1 MFPTASVVA
10 LALLLVS
17 CGGKA
22 DEKAGG
28 GGGDGSAATD
38 DSAASSDGTAEDPRT
53 LDTGGSDS
61 DSGDSPADICEN
73 PASVTPVDECVD
85 HVLTCNRTML
95 HTTRAG
101 ARRFSGE
108 DYAAWGCGEDLPTDR
123 YRARERIYSLTH
135 PGDGVPIELRL
146 TSPCG
151 ELDLIVVPWAD
162 WEPGGT
168 PEDGSTG
175 ECPTADSEFGA
186 DECVWR
192 STMGSESMRVNAD
205 EETRYLVIV
214 DGREAAG
221 MNYQIRASCGGGT
234 GGGGGPGSGDGSG
247 GGGGD
252 GSGGG
257 GGGESLPSGG
267 GDT

>member
-123 YRARERIYSLTH
+123 YRARERIYSPPSCSSKACLTNCH
-135 PGDGVPIELRL
+135 RPSCLASLLACAPPSTNGSRCAAPNKTAGL
-146 TSPCG
+146 
-151 ELDLIVVPWAD
+151 
-162 WEPGGT
+162 GG
-168 PEDGSTG
+168 
-175 ECPTADSEFGA
+175 
-186 DECVWR
+186 
-192 STMGSESMRVNAD
+192 
-205 EETRYLVIV
+205 L
-214 DGREAAG
+214 
-221 MNYQIRASCGGGT
+221 
-234 GGGGGPGSGDGSG
+234 
-247 GGGGD
+247 
-252 GSGGG
+252 
-257 GGGESLPSGG
+257 
-267 GDT
+267 